1 MVKIFVH
8 DLFQN
13 IISDHVGI
21 SGNLTNIHSRSR
33 DQRRTL
39 CNVTHP
45 LIKLFDL
52 SYLWC
57 TDRIKDLRFSRDH
70 IRSNSACVRDRT
82 MNSRCVDHMLSHIIH
97 ANVHD
102 LNGIQRRTSKLRRS
116 RRMGGNSM
124 EGKEHTEI
132 GKKFIVSHCFVRRA
146 WMPGDSDITVIEIS
160 VPDQICLSARILL
173 RRTAIVAD
181 RSLQIFFFHIG
192 L

>member
-33 DQRRTL
+33 DQSRAL
-39 CNVTHP
+39 CNIAHP

-57 TDRIKDLRFSRDH
+57 ADRIEYLCLRWNH
-70 IRSNSACVRDRT
+70 IRGNSTGVCDRT

-102 LNGIQRRTSKLRRS
+102 LHCIQRRTSKLRRS
-116 RRMGGNSM
+116 RRMGGDSM

-132 GKKFIVSHCFVRRA
+132 GKIA
-146 WMPGDSDITVIEIS
+146 IS
-160 VPDQICLSARILL
+160 QSSKYPSRTRYAFPPAFSSAG
-173 RRTAIVAD
+173 
-181 RSLQIFFFHIG
+181 QP
-192 L
+192 